1 MSQHHLLSTFRFVLC
16 EFHKELPDLE
26 ANDQKKAPISVID
39 LCWDRWDHL
48 DGSQDLRA
56 FPFTPHTNPPREG
69 EERAKD
75 YMSWRVPLTESFELD
90 PKRKTVM
97 KATEG
102 KSETE
107 ATVMSEHVYGAWV
120 CRGHWSTDQLMYEP
134 TGLLHSRWESPL
146 CAKNLR
152 SFKQESIYV
161 TWQRNNTFFYL
172 FSFLPPPSTV
182 PQST

>member
-1 MSQHHLLSTFRFVLC
+1 MSR
-16 EFHKELPDLE
+16 
-26 ANDQKKAPISVID
+26 
-39 LCWDRWDHL
+39 
-48 DGSQDLRA
+48 
-56 FPFTPHTNPPREG
+56 
-69 EERAKD
+69 
-75 YMSWRVPLTESFELD
+75 RVPLTESFELD

-107 ATVMSEHVYGAWV
+107 ATIMSEHVYGARV
-120 CRGHWSTDQLMYEP
+120 CRRHWSTDQLMYEP
-134 TGLLHSRWESPL
+134 TGCCTAGEKVLSVLR
-146 CAKNLR
+146 NLR

-182 PQST
+182 HNLST